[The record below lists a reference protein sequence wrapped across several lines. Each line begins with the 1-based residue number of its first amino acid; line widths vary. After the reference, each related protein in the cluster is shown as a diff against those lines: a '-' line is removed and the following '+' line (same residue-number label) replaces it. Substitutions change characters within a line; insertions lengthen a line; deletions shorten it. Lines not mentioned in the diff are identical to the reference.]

1 MDALVDTTVVIHLLR
16 RYQPALAWFNNNQV
30 YGVTSTTWLEVMEGT
45 TSKANQTQAKR
56 THAQF
61 EMLHLTVTDQ
71 VCAMDQLERFQF
83 SHHIGMNDCQIASVA
98 YRLRVPLYTH
108 NIKDMVPLIGKLAV
122 KPYA

>member
-1 MDALVDTTVVIHLLR
+1 
-16 RYQPALAWFNNNQV
+16 
-30 YGVTSTTWLEVMEGT
+30 MEGT
-45 TSKANQTQAKR
+45 TSKANQAQAKGIL
-56 THAQF
+56 AQF
-61 EMLHLTVTDQ
+61 EMQYLTSADQ
-71 VCAMDQLERFQF
+71 QWAMDQLERFQF